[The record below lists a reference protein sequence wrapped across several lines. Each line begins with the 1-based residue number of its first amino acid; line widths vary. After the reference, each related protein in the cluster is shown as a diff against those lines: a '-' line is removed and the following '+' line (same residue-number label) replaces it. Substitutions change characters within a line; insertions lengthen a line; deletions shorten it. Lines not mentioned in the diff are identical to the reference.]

1 MADLTYET
9 LTGEAIR
16 AAIEAEV
23 PDPSDREAHP
33 WALVGIKRRGAVLA
47 RRNDLNQAYYSTG
60 ATPKAILFQKRFA
73 NLQAD
78 PLRLSLA
85 VN

>member
-1 MADLTYET
+1 VYAGASVE
-9 LTGEAIR
+9 
-16 AAIEAEV
+16 
-23 PDPSDREAHP
+23 
-33 WALVGIKRRGAVLA
+33 GAVLA
-47 RRNDLNQAYYSTG
+47 RRNDLNQAYYGEG
-60 ATPKAILFQKRFA
+60 ATPQTIVRDQRFA

>member
-1 MADLTYET
+1 MGVYAGVSLE
-9 LTGEAIR
+9 
-16 AAIEAEV
+16 
-23 PDPSDREAHP
+23 
-33 WALVGIKRRGAVLA
+33 GAVLA
-47 RRNDLNQAYYSTG
+47 RRNDLNQAYYGNG
-60 ATPKAILFQKRFA
+60 ATPQTIVFENRFA